1 MSDDFNTATT
11 LAVLFEMSSR
21 INDFKSGNVLL
32 SNIDPTV
39 FDTFKKTYVGF
50 MENVLGLKQ
59 ESGMGA
65 HFLEGTMKVLIELRK
80 KARTDRN
87 FALSD
92 KIRDDL
98 KAIGVQLKDGKD
110 GEITYSIE

>member
-1 MSDDFNTATT
+1 
-11 LAVLFEMSSR
+11 
-21 INDFKSGNVLL
+21 
-32 SNIDPTV
+32 
-39 FDTFKKTYVGF
+39 

-59 ESGMGA
+59 ESGVDN
-65 HFLEGTMKVLIELRK
+65 HLLEGTIKVLIELRK

-92 KIRDDL
+92 NIRDDL